1 MSVRRPL
8 FVSFLAIAAMLAF
21 SAWAWSVLPP
31 TARIVVHWN
40 LEFRP
45 DSYAP
50 KSFGLLFLPGLALI
64 ISALFAIIPSIE
76 PRRANLMT
84 SRKLYYAGWYGALG
98 LFGTIH
104 ILTVLNAAGVALD
117 VPRIVLAATA
127 LLMIVLGNFLGKS
140 RSNFFVGLRLPWTLS
155 SELAWGKANR
165 LSGLGMMATG
175 AGALVL
181 LFLSSETLAI
191 GVFVGGLLLTFAVST
206 VAAFVYWRQD
216 AHRSQTG
223 SASDE

>member
-8 FVSFLAIAAMLAF
+8 FVSLLVIAAMLAV
-21 SAWAWSVLPP
+21 SAWGWSVLPP

-45 DSYAP
+45 DGYAP
-50 KSFGLLFLPGLALI
+50 KGFGLLFLPGLALI
-64 ISALFAIIPSIE
+64 GSAFFAMIPSIE
-76 PRRANLMT
+76 PRRANLMS
-84 SRKLYYAGWYGALG
+84 SRKLYYAGWYGGLG
-98 LFGTIH
+98 ILGMLH
-104 ILTVLNAAGVALD
+104 VLTVLSAAGVAFD
-117 VPRIVLAATA
+117 VPRMILIATA

-191 GVFVGGLLLTFAVST
+191 GAFVGGLLLTLAVST
-206 VAAFVYWRQD
+206 VAAFVYWRGD
-216 AHRSQTG
+216 ADRSQIG
-223 SASDE
+223 NASDE